1 MAENKAQNFNNHTRL
16 DPPFHFFLLPVAGI
30 NVIVA
35 IWYLFHNPSLKAGW
49 FLVLALAGVIAV
61 VKIRTYA
68 LKAQDRV
75 IRLEERQR
83 LTQLLAEPLRG
94 RIGELTEPQLIALR
108 FACDAEVPSLV
119 EKALAGDLPQ
129 RDIKKAI
136 VTWRPDYFRV

>member
-1 MAENKAQNFNNHTRL
+1 MAANTVQNYSNHTRL
-16 DPPFHFFLLPVAGI
+16 DPPFHFFLLPLAGI
-30 NVIVA
+30 NVLVA
-35 IWYLFHNPSLKAGW
+35 IWNLIRNPSLGAGW
-49 FLVLALAGVIAV
+49 FVVLAIAGAIAV

-75 IRLEERQR
+75 IRLEERLR
-83 LTQLLAEPLRG
+83 LTQLLAEPLRAH
-94 RIGELTEPQLIALR
+94 IGELTEPQLIALR

-119 EKALAGDLPQ
+119 EKALAGNMAQ